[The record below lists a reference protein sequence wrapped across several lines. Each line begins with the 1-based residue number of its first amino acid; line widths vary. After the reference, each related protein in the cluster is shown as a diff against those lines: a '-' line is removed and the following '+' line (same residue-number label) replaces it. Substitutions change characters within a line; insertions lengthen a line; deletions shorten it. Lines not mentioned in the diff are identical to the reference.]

1 MNSFRGY
8 LASHSQK
15 VQQDQAISNQS
26 SFHSGHEMHLYG
38 VHPNINAAPASDYYT
53 PYLGLRARLSQTW
66 INRWTVLLLLI
77 IVRLL
82 ISLTGIKGDI
92 ASAKTEAL
100 SACTSVEN
108 VGSAMASMPHYLSQ
122 GVNSMAADGITKAVN
137 GMMQMLYMSLT
148 GVEEI
153 VLFVIHMMTSTYMCL
168 ITLAIT
174 GSLQVAIQMIEEV
187 GDFMNK
193 SIATITGDM
202 SSGLK
207 SFEDDLN
214 GFLSKINIGGIFGS
228 STSPPTIDLSKEID
242 KLNGIQIDP
251 TTMDAD
257 LAKLNASLPTFD
269 QVQNFTDN
277 IIKLPFEEVK
287 KLVNESMVGY
297 KFDHTVFPV
306 PQKKSLTF
314 CSDNTAIQ
322 DFFVGLV
329 KVLDSAKKI
338 ILVVLI
344 IAAILACIPMAY
356 REIWGWKSMQRR
368 AALLKT
374 KNYTNEMDILYQAHR
389 PYTSQFG
396 LKLSRRFKSQKNQL
410 LTRWFIAYS
419 TSIPALF
426 VLALGMAGL
435 FTCLCQFLILRALEK
450 EIPVLA
456 AEVGDF
462 AEHVVKALNNASES
476 WAIGANSV
484 INNTNTHI
492 NHDVFGWVN
501 TTTGAVN
508 KTLNV
513 FTDEMTN
520 ALNVTFGGTILYKP
534 IMGVFE
540 CLVGLKIAGIEKG
553 LTWVSDHAHVTFP
566 EFKPD
571 VFSLGAA
578 ATLTNSTADDNF
590 LANPAT
596 STTDEITNAV
606 VKVGKK
612 LEAVIRQ
619 EALISTAL
627 VIVYFFI
634 VLIGF
639 IRVVVCMLG
648 RDKSRAEGGS
658 GPNTLYPR
666 PDVEGHRT
674 NVPEIVTEK
683 FGQDAH
689 GNTGWHQEHMVAEVR
704 MPFAGDAASDDLP
717 YNGAPAPK
725 YEASITP
732 GATGSERLG
741 VVPSGRINRGP
752 WIKDENERE
761 LWEADDVQ
769 MRATSS
775 YGHLEGEDEKAVGLG
790 GMGSGNGNGGLMIP
804 PRRI

>member
-1 MNSFRGY
+1 MDAFKGYIASQRIQHSHALSNDSSINS
-8 LASHSQK
+8 S
-15 VQQDQAISNQS
+15 
-26 SFHSGHEMHLYG
+26 HEMHPYG
-38 VHPNINAAPASDYYT
+38 AHRNVNAAPADDYYT

-66 INRWTVLLLLI
+66 INRWTILLLLI

-82 ISLTGIKGDI
+82 ISLAGIKGDI

-100 SACTSVEN
+100 SACSSVEN

-122 GVNSMAADGITKAVN
+122 GVNSMAAAGITKAVN

-174 GSLQVAIQMIEEV
+174 GSLQVAIQMIEDV
-187 GDFMNK
+187 GAFMNK
-193 SIATITGDM
+193 SIDTITGNM
-202 SSGLK
+202 SSELK

-228 STSPPTIDLSKEID
+228 STSPPTIDLSSEIS
-242 KLNGIQIDP
+242 KLNSIQIDP

-287 KLVNESMVGY
+287 KLVNESLIAY
-297 KFDHTVFPV
+297 KFDDSVFPV
-306 PQKKSLTF
+306 PQKKALTF

-329 KVLDSAKKI
+329 KTLDTAKKI
-338 ILVVLI
+338 MLIVLI
-344 IAAILACIPMAY
+344 IAAILVCIPMAY
-356 REIWGWKSMQRR
+356 REIWGWRSMQRR
-368 AALLKT
+368 AALLRSR
-374 KNYTNEMDILYQAHR
+374 NYTNELDVLYQAHR

-396 LKLSRRFKSQKNQL
+396 LKLSRRFKSQKNQIL
-410 LTRWFIAYS
+410 ARWFIAYA

-426 VLALGMAGL
+426 VLALGLAGL
-435 FTCLCQFLILRALEK
+435 FTCLCQFIILKTLEK
-450 EIPVLA
+450 EIPALA

-476 WAIGANSV
+476 WALGANSV
-484 INNTNTHI
+484 INHTNTEI
-492 NHDVFGWVN
+492 NDNVFGWVN
-501 TTTGAVN
+501 TTTGAIN
-508 KTLNV
+508 ETLNV

-553 LTWVSDHAHVTFP
+553 LTWVSDHAHVEFP
-566 EFKPD
+566 EFQPD

-578 ATLTNSTADDNF
+578 ASLTNSTADDNF
-590 LANPAT
+590 LANPAA
-596 STTDEITNAV
+596 STTDEITEAV

-619 EALISTAL
+619 EALISTSL
-627 VIVYFFI
+627 VILYLFI
-634 VLIGF
+634 VLVGLVRVIIGM
-639 IRVVVCMLG
+639 CG
-648 RDKSRAEGGS
+648 RDKSRGEGGPA
-658 GPNTLYPR
+658 PNTLYR
-666 PDVEGHRT
+666 NTDVEAPHQHQ
-674 NVPEIVTEK
+674 PEISQEK
-683 FGQDAH
+683 FGTG
-689 GNTGWHQEHMVAEVR
+689 GNAGWHQEHMRAGGDTRTR
-704 MPFAGDAASDDLP
+704 MPFGGGDGAADDLP
-717 YNGAPAPK
+717 HNGTPAPT
-725 YEASITP
+725 YEASIAP
-732 GATGSERLG
+732 RERLG
-741 VVPSGRINRGP
+741 VVPAGRVNTNRGP
-752 WIKDENERE
+752 WVRDEKSHES
-761 LWEADDVQ
+761 WEADDVQ

-775 YGHLEGEDEKAVGLG
+775 YGHLEGGDEKS
-790 GMGSGNGNGGLMIP
+790 SGWGVP

>member
-1 MNSFRGY
+1 M
-8 LASHSQK
+8 QP
-15 VQQDQAISNQS
+15 
-26 SFHSGHEMHLYG
+26 YG
-38 VHPNINAAPASDYYT
+38 AHPDINAAPASDYYT

-82 ISLTGIKGDI
+82 ISLASIKGDV

-122 GVNSMAADGITKAVN
+122 GVNSMAASGITKAVN

-168 ITLAIT
+168 ITLAIS
-174 GSLQVAIQMIEEV
+174 GSLQVAIQMIEDV
-187 GDFMNK
+187 GAFMNK

-228 STSPPTIDLSKEID
+228 STSPPTIDLSSEIT

-251 TTMDAD
+251 TTMDKD

-322 DFFVGLV
+322 DFFLGLV
-329 KVLDSAKKI
+329 KVLDNAKKI
-338 ILVVLI
+338 VLVVLI
-344 IAAILACIPMAY
+344 LAAILACIPMAY
-356 REIWGWKSMQRR
+356 REIWGWRSMQRR
-368 AALLKT
+368 AALLKSR
-374 KNYTNEMDILYQAHR
+374 NYTNEMDILYQAHR

-396 LKLSRRFKSQKNQL
+396 LKLSRRFKSPKNQIL
-410 LTRWFIAYS
+410 ARWFIAYA

-426 VLALGMAGL
+426 VLALGVAGL

-476 WAIGANSV
+476 WALGANAV
-484 INNTNTHI
+484 INNTNTQV

-501 TTTGAVN
+501 TTTGAIN

-513 FTDEMTN
+513 FTDEMTS

-553 LTWVSDHAHVTFP
+553 LTWVSDHAHVEFP
-566 EFKPD
+566 EFSPD

-578 ATLTNSTADDNF
+578 ASLSNSTADDNF

-596 STTDEITNAV
+596 STTDEITDAV

-619 EALISTAL
+619 EALISSSII
-627 VIVYFFI
+627 IVYFIIVFI
-634 VLIGF
+634 GLVRVLIGM
-639 IRVVVCMLG
+639 CG

-658 GPNTLYPR
+658 GPRVMYPNTDAEAPPHHL
-666 PDVEGHRT
+666 
-674 NVPEIVTEK
+674 PEIVQEK
-683 FGQDAH
+683 FGSNGD
-689 GNTGWHQEHMVAEVR
+689 GSDGWHQEHMRGGEVR
-704 MPFAGDAASDDLP
+704 MPFGGDAASDDLP
-717 YNGAPAPK
+717 YHGAPAPK
-725 YEASITP
+725 YEASISITP
-732 GATGSERLG
+732 VATGAERLG
-741 VVPSGRINRGP
+741 TVSSGRVSSNRGP
-752 WIKDENERE
+752 WMRDEKSRE
-761 LWEADDVQ
+761 VWEADDMQ
-769 MRATSS
+769 RRATSS
-775 YGHLEGEDEKAVGLG
+775 YGHVEGGDEKSG
-790 GMGSGNGNGGLMIP
+790 GWGGIGNGNGGLMVP

>member
-1 MNSFRGY
+1 MDASKGY
-8 LASHSQK
+8 IASQK
-15 VQQDQAISNQS
+15 IQHSHAPSNDS
-26 SFHSGHEMHLYG
+26 SINSGHEMHPYG
-38 VHPNINAAPASDYYT
+38 VNRNINAAPADDYYT

-82 ISLTGIKGDI
+82 ISLAGIKGDV

-100 SACTSVEN
+100 SACSSVEN

-122 GVNSMAADGITKAVN
+122 GVNSMAAAGITKAVN

-174 GSLQVAIQMIEEV
+174 GSLQVAIQMIEDV
-187 GDFMNK
+187 GAFMNK
-193 SIATITGDM
+193 SIDTITGDM

-228 STSPPTIDLSKEID
+228 STSPPTIDLSSEIN
-242 KLNGIQIDP
+242 KLNSIQIDP

-257 LAKLNASLPTFD
+257 LAKLNASLPTFE

-287 KLVNESMVGY
+287 KLVNESMIAY
-297 KFDHTVFPV
+297 KFDDSVFPV

-329 KVLDSAKKI
+329 KTLDTAKKI
-338 ILVVLI
+338 ILIVLV
-344 IAAILACIPMAY
+344 IAAILACIPMAF
-356 REIWGWKSMQRR
+356 REIWGWRVMQIQ
-368 AALLKT
+368 AALLK
-374 KNYTNEMDILYQAHR
+374 NRSYTNEMDILYQAHR

-396 LKLSRRFKSQKNQL
+396 LKLSRRFKGQKNQIL
-410 LTRWFIAYS
+410 ARWFIAYA

-426 VLALGMAGL
+426 VLALGLAGL
-435 FTCLCQFLILRALEK
+435 FTCLCQFIVLKTLEK
-450 EIPVLA
+450 EIPALT

-476 WAIGANSV
+476 WALGANSV
-484 INNTNTHI
+484 INNTNTEI
-492 NHDVFGWVN
+492 NDNVFGWVN
-501 TTTGAVN
+501 TTTGAIN
-508 KTLNV
+508 ETLNV
-513 FTDEMTN
+513 FTDEMTK

-553 LTWVSDHAHVTFP
+553 LTWVSDNAHVEFP
-566 EFKPD
+566 EFQPD

-578 ATLTNSTADDNF
+578 ASLSNTTADDNF

-627 VIVYFFI
+627 VAIYFVI
-634 VLIGF
+634 VLIGLVHV
-639 IRVVVCMLG
+639 IIGMCG
-648 RDKSRAEGGS
+648 RDKSRGEGGS
-658 GPNTLYPR
+658 APTPLYRNT
-666 PDVEGHRT
+666 DVEAPNQHL
-674 NVPEIVTEK
+674 PEISREK
-683 FGQDAH
+683 FGTS
-689 GNTGWHQEHMVAEVR
+689 GNDGWHQEHMRAGGDPITR
-704 MPFAGDAASDDLP
+704 MPFGGGDGAADDLP
-717 YNGAPAPK
+717 YNGAPAPT
-725 YEASITP
+725 YEASIAPT
-732 GATGSERLG
+732 ERLG
-741 VVPSGRINRGP
+741 VVPAGRVNTNRGP
-752 WIKDENERE
+752 WVRDEKSRE
-761 LWEADDVQ
+761 LWEADDMQ
-769 MRATSS
+769 RRATSS
-775 YGHLEGEDEKAVGLG
+775 YGHLEGGDEKS
-790 GMGSGNGNGGLMIP
+790 SGWGVP

>member
-1 MNSFRGY
+1 MDAFKGY
-8 LASHSQK
+8 IASQK
-15 VQQDQAISNQS
+15 IQHSHAPSNDS
-26 SFHSGHEMHLYG
+26 SINSSHEMHPYG
-38 VHPNINAAPASDYYT
+38 VNRNINAAPADDYYT

-66 INRWTVLLLLI
+66 INRWTILLLLI

-82 ISLTGIKGDI
+82 ISLAGIKGDI

-100 SACTSVEN
+100 SACSSVEN

-122 GVNSMAADGITKAVN
+122 GVNSMAAAGITKAVN

-174 GSLQVAIQMIEEV
+174 GSLQVAIQMIEDV
-187 GDFMNK
+187 GAFMNK
-193 SIATITGDM
+193 SIDTITGDM

-228 STSPPTIDLSKEID
+228 STSPPSIDLSSEIS
-242 KLNGIQIDP
+242 KLNSIQIDP

-287 KLVNESMVGY
+287 KLVNESMITY
-297 KFDHTVFPV
+297 KFDDSVFPV
-306 PQKKSLTF
+306 PQKKALTF

-329 KVLDSAKKI
+329 KTLDTAKKI
-338 ILVVLI
+338 MLIVLI
-344 IAAILACIPMAY
+344 IAAILVCIPMAY
-356 REIWGWKSMQRR
+356 REIWGWRSMQRR
-368 AALLKT
+368 AALLKSR
-374 KNYTNEMDILYQAHR
+374 NYTNEMDILYQAHR

-396 LKLSRRFKSQKNQL
+396 LKLSRRFKSQKNQIL
-410 LTRWFIAYS
+410 ARWFIAYA

-426 VLALGMAGL
+426 VLALGLAGL
-435 FTCLCQFLILRALEK
+435 FTCLCQYIILKTLEK
-450 EIPVLA
+450 EIPALA

-476 WAIGANSV
+476 WALGANSV
-484 INNTNTHI
+484 INNTNTEI
-492 NHDVFGWVN
+492 NDNVFGWVN
-501 TTTGAVN
+501 TTTGAIN
-508 KTLNV
+508 ETLNV

-553 LTWVSDHAHVTFP
+553 LTWVSDHAHVEFP
-566 EFKPD
+566 EFQPD

-578 ATLTNSTADDNF
+578 ASLSNSTADDNF

-596 STTDEITNAV
+596 STTDEITDAV
-606 VKVGKK
+606 IKVGKK

-627 VIVYFFI
+627 VILYFAI
-634 VLIGF
+634 VLIGL
-639 IRVVVCMLG
+639 ICVIIGMCG

-658 GPNTLYPR
+658 APTSLYRNT
-666 PDVEGHRT
+666 DVEAPNQHL
-674 NVPEIVTEK
+674 PEISREK
-683 FGQDAH
+683 FGAS
-689 GNTGWHQEHMVAEVR
+689 GNDGWHQEHMRAGGDSITR
-704 MPFAGDAASDDLP
+704 MPFGGGDGASDDLP
-717 YNGAPAPK
+717 YNGAPAPT
-725 YEASITP
+725 YEASIAPT
-732 GATGSERLG
+732 ERLG
-741 VVPSGRINRGP
+741 VVPAGRVNTNRGP
-752 WIKDENERE
+752 WVRDEKSRE
-761 LWEADDVQ
+761 LWEADDMQ

-775 YGHLEGEDEKAVGLG
+775 YGHLEGGDEKLSAWGV
-790 GMGSGNGNGGLMIP
+790 P

>member
-1 MNSFRGY
+1 MDAFRGY
-8 LASHSQK
+8 IASQK
-15 VQQDQAISNQS
+15 IQHSHAPSNDS
-26 SFHSGHEMHLYG
+26 SIDSGHEMHPYG
-38 VHPNINAAPASDYYT
+38 VHRNVNATPADDYYT

-66 INRWTVLLLLI
+66 INRWTILLLLI

-82 ISLTGIKGDI
+82 ISLAGIKGDI

-100 SACTSVEN
+100 SACSSVEN

-122 GVNSMAADGITKAVN
+122 GVNSMAAAGITKAVN

-174 GSLQVAIQMIEEV
+174 GSLQVAIQMIEDV
-187 GDFMNK
+187 GAFMNK
-193 SIATITGDM
+193 SIEAITGDL

-228 STSPPTIDLSKEID
+228 STSPPSIDLSSEIS
-242 KLNGIQIDP
+242 KLNSIQIDP

-287 KLVNESMVGY
+287 KLVNESMIAY
-297 KFDHTVFPV
+297 KFDDSVFPV
-306 PQKKSLTF
+306 PQKKALTF

-329 KVLDSAKKI
+329 KTLDTAKKI
-338 ILVVLI
+338 MLIVLI
-344 IAAILACIPMAY
+344 IAAILVCIPMAY
-356 REIWGWKSMQRR
+356 REIWGWRSMQRR
-368 AALLKT
+368 AALLKSR
-374 KNYTNEMDILYQAHR
+374 NYTNELDILYQAHR

-396 LKLSRRFKSQKNQL
+396 LKLSRRFKSQKNQIL
-410 LTRWFIAYS
+410 ARWFIAYA

-426 VLALGMAGL
+426 VLALGLAGL
-435 FTCLCQFLILRALEK
+435 FTCLCQYIILKTLEK
-450 EIPVLA
+450 EIPALA

-476 WAIGANSV
+476 WTLGANSV
-484 INNTNTHI
+484 INNTNTEI
-492 NHDVFGWVN
+492 NHNVFGWVN
-501 TTTGAVN
+501 TTTGAIN
-508 KTLNV
+508 ETLNV

-553 LTWVSDHAHVTFP
+553 LTWVSDHAHVEFP
-566 EFKPD
+566 EFQPD

-578 ATLTNSTADDNF
+578 ASLSNSTADDNF

-619 EALISTAL
+619 EALISTSL
-627 VIVYFFI
+627 VIVYFII
-634 VLIGF
+634 VFVGLVRVIIGM
-639 IRVVVCMLG
+639 CG

-658 GPNTLYPR
+658 APNTLYR
-666 PDVEGHRT
+666 NNDVEAPHHHL
-674 NVPEIVTEK
+674 PEISQEK
-683 FGQDAH
+683 FGTS
-689 GNTGWHQEHMVAEVR
+689 GNDGWHQEHMRAGGDPITR
-704 MPFAGDAASDDLP
+704 MPFGGGDGASDDLP

-725 YEASITP
+725 YEASIAP
-732 GATGSERLG
+732 RERLG
-741 VVPSGRINRGP
+741 VVPAGRVNMNRGP
-752 WIKDENERE
+752 WVRDEKTQE

-769 MRATSS
+769 RRATSS
-775 YGHLEGEDEKAVGLG
+775 YGHLEGEDEKS
-790 GMGSGNGNGGLMIP
+790 SGWGVP

>member
-1 MNSFRGY
+1 MDAFRSY
-8 LASHSQK
+8 LASQK
-15 VQQDQAISNQS
+15 GQHNRAASNES
-26 SFHSGHEMHLYG
+26 SFHNEHEMHAYG
-38 VHPNINAAPASDYYT
+38 AHPNIDAAPADDYYT

-82 ISLTGIKGDI
+82 LSLAGLKGDI

-100 SACTSVEN
+100 SACSSVEN
-108 VGSAMASMPHYLSQ
+108 VGSAMASMPHYLAQ
-122 GVNSMAADGITKAVN
+122 GVNSMAASGITKAVN

-228 STSPPTIDLSKEID
+228 STSPPTIDLSSEIN

-269 QVQNFTDN
+269 QVQNFTDS

-287 KLVNESMVGY
+287 KLVNESMVAY
-297 KFDHTVFPV
+297 KFDDTVFPV

-314 CSDNTAIQ
+314 CSGNTAIQ

-329 KVLDSAKKI
+329 KTLDTAKKI
-338 ILVVLI
+338 MLIVLI

-356 REIWGWKSMQRR
+356 REIWGWRSMQRR
-368 AALLKT
+368 AALLKAR
-374 KNYTNEMDILYQAHR
+374 NYTNEMDILYQAHR

-396 LKLSRRFKSQKNQL
+396 LKLSRRFKSPKNQI
-410 LTRWFIAYS
+410 LTRWFIAYA

-426 VLALGMAGL
+426 VLALGLAGL
-435 FTCLCQFLILRALEK
+435 FTCLCQFIILKALEK
-450 EIPVLA
+450 EIPALA

-462 AEHVVKALNNASES
+462 AENVVKALNNASES
-476 WAIGANSV
+476 WAVGANSV
-484 INNTNTHI
+484 INDTNTKI

-501 TTTGAVN
+501 TTTGAIN
-508 KTLNV
+508 QTLNA
-513 FTDEMTN
+513 FTDEMTK

-553 LTWVSDHAHVTFP
+553 LTWVSDNAQVNFP
-566 EFKPD
+566 EFQPD

-578 ATLTNSTADDNF
+578 ASLTNTTADDNF

-596 STTDEITNAV
+596 STTDEITDAV

-612 LEAVIRQ
+612 LEGVIKQ
-619 EALISTAL
+619 EGLISISL
-627 VIVYFFI
+627 VIVYFII
-634 VLIGF
+634 VFIGF
-639 IRVVVCMLG
+639 IRVVFGMLS

-658 GPNTLYPR
+658 APTTLYR
-666 PDVEGHRT
+666 NTDAE
-674 NVPEIVTEK
+674 VPQNHHTEITEEK
-683 FGQDAH
+683 FSSR
-689 GNTGWHQEHMVAEVR
+689 GNDGWNQEHMRAGGDPNIR
-704 MPFAGDAASDDLP
+704 MPFGGDGSSDDLP
-717 YNGAPAPK
+717 YDGAPAPK
-725 YEASITP
+725 YEASIAP
-732 GATGSERLG
+732 NSTGGERLG
-741 VVPSGRINRGP
+741 VVPRGRVNRGP
-752 WIKDENERE
+752 WVSDEKDRE
-761 LWEADDVQ
+761 VWEADDLQ

-775 YGHLEGEDEKAVGLG
+775 YGHLEGDDEKSMGWGL
-790 GMGSGNGNGGLMIP
+790 
-804 PRRI
+804 PRRV

>member
-8 LASHSQK
+8 LASRSEKGQN
-15 VQQDQAISNQS
+15 D
-26 SFHSGHEMHLYG
+26 SFFRSHHEMQPYG
-38 VHPNINAAPASDYYT
+38 DMNPNINAAPASDYYT

-82 ISLTGIKGDI
+82 ISLAGVKGDI

-100 SACTSVEN
+100 SACSSVED
-108 VGSAMASMPHYLSQ
+108 VGSAMASMPHYLSE
-122 GVNSMAADGITKAVN
+122 GVNHMAAAGITKAIN

-148 GVEEI
+148 GIEEI
-153 VLFVIHMMTSTYMCL
+153 ILFVIHMMTSTYMCL

-174 GSLQVAIQMIEEV
+174 GSLQVAIQMIEDV

-202 SSGLK
+202 SSGLQT
-207 SFEDDLN
+207 FEDDLN
-214 GFLSKINIGGIFGS
+214 GFLSKINIGGLFGS
-228 STSPPTIDLSKEID
+228 SSSPPTIDLSKEID
-242 KLNGIQIDP
+242 KLKGIQIDP
-251 TTMDAD
+251 TKMDAD

-269 QVQNFTDN
+269 QVQNFTDS

-322 DFFVGLV
+322 DFFIGLV
-329 KVLDSAKKI
+329 KTLDSAKKI
-338 ILVVLI
+338 MLIVLI
-344 IAAILACIPMAY
+344 LAAILACIPMAY
-356 REIWGWKSMQRR
+356 REVWGWRSLQRR
-368 AALLKT
+368 AALLKSQ
-374 KNYTNEMDILYQAHR
+374 NCTNEMDILYQAHR

-396 LKLSRRFKSQKNQL
+396 LKISRRFKSQKNQIL
-410 LTRWFIAYS
+410 ARWFIAYA

-426 VLALGMAGL
+426 VLALGLAGL
-435 FTCLCQFLILRALEK
+435 FTCLCQLLILRALEK
-450 EIPVLA
+450 EVPALA

-462 AEHVVKALNNASES
+462 SEHVVEALNNASES

-484 INNTNTHI
+484 INNTNTQI

-513 FTDEMTN
+513 FTDEMTS
-520 ALNVTFGGTILYKP
+520 ALNETFGGTILYKP

-540 CLVGLKIAGIEKG
+540 CLVGLKVAGIEKG
-553 LTWVSDHAHVTFP
+553 LTWVSDHAHVEFP
-566 EFKPD
+566 EFDND

-578 ATLTNSTADDNF
+578 ASLTNSTADDNF

-596 STTDEITNAV
+596 STTDEVTGAV

-619 EALISTAL
+619 EALISASI
-627 VIVYFFI
+627 VIVYFIIVFI
-634 VLIGF
+634 GLV
-639 IRVVVCMLG
+639 RVIVGMLG

-658 GPNTLYPR
+658 APSPLYPST
-666 PDVEGHRT
+666 DVEAPHQGLP
-674 NVPEIVTEK
+674 VIVTEK
-683 FGQDAH
+683 FGPDSH
-689 GNTGWHQEHMVAEVR
+689 GNNGWQQEHMVAGGIQ
-704 MPFAGDAASDDLP
+704 MPFAGDGSSDDLP
-717 YNGAPAPK
+717 YNGAPAPT
-725 YEASITP
+725 YEASVMP
-732 GATGSERLG
+732 DATGTERLR
-741 VVPSGRINRGP
+741 VVPGGRVNRGP
-752 WIKDENERE
+752 WARDEKERE
-761 LWEADDVQ
+761 LWEADDIQ
-769 MRATSS
+769 RRATSS
-775 YGHLEGEDEKAVGLG
+775 YGHLEGGDEKAAGWAGLG
-790 GMGSGNGNGGLMIP
+790 ADSLMVP
-804 PRRI
+804 PRRV

>member
-1 MNSFRGY
+1 MDAFRGY
-8 LASHSQK
+8 LASQKSQHT
-15 VQQDQAISNQS
+15 QAASNDS
-26 SFHSGHEMHLYG
+26 SFHSDHKMQHYG
-38 VHPNINAAPASDYYT
+38 VHPNTNAAPADDYYT

-82 ISLTGIKGDI
+82 ISLASIKGDI

-122 GVNSMAADGITKAVN
+122 GVNSMAAAGITKAVN
-137 GMMQMLYMSLT
+137 GMMQMLYLTLT

-174 GSLQVAIQMIEEV
+174 GSLQVAIQMIEDV
-187 GDFMNK
+187 GAFMNK
-193 SIATITGDM
+193 SIDTITGDM

-228 STSPPTIDLSKEID
+228 STSPPTIDLSSEIN
-242 KLNGIQIDP
+242 KLNAIQIDP

-269 QVQNFTDN
+269 QVQNFTDS

-297 KFDHTVFPV
+297 KFDDTVFPV

-314 CSDNTAIQ
+314 CSDNATIQ

-329 KVLDSAKKI
+329 KTLDIAKKI
-338 ILVVLI
+338 MLIVLI

-356 REIWGWKSMQRR
+356 REIWGWRSMQRR
-368 AALLKT
+368 AALLKAQ
-374 KNYTNEMDILYQAHR
+374 NYTNELDILYQAHR

-396 LKLSRRFKSQKNQL
+396 LKLSRRFKSQKNRIL
-410 LTRWFIAYS
+410 ARWFIAYA

-435 FTCLCQFLILRALEK
+435 FTCLCQFIILRTLEK
-450 EIPVLA
+450 EIPALA
-456 AEVGDF
+456 AEVGNF
-462 AEHVVKALNNASES
+462 AENVVQALNNASES
-476 WAIGANSV
+476 WALGANSV
-484 INNTNTHI
+484 INNTNTEI
-492 NHDVFGWVN
+492 NENVFGWVN
-501 TTTGAVN
+501 TTTGAIN
-508 KTLNV
+508 ETLNV
-513 FTDEMTN
+513 FTDEMTK

-540 CLVGLKIAGIEKG
+540 CLVGLKVAGIEKG
-553 LTWVSDHAHVTFP
+553 LTWVSDHAHVEFP
-566 EFKPD
+566 EFQPD

-578 ATLTNSTADDNF
+578 ASLTNTTEDDNF

-596 STTDEITNAV
+596 STTDEITEAV

-619 EALISTAL
+619 EALISTSL
-627 VIVYFFI
+627 VIVYFLI
-634 VLIGF
+634 VFIGF
-639 IRVVVCMLG
+639 VRVVIGMCG
-648 RDKSRAEGGS
+648 RNKSRAEGGS
-658 GPNTLYPR
+658 APSTLYR
-666 PDVEGHRT
+666 NADVGVPHQHL
-674 NVPEIVTEK
+674 PEIREEK
-683 FGQDAH
+683 FGPNA
-689 GNTGWHQEHMVAEVR
+689 NYGWHQEHMRAGGDSGMR
-704 MPFAGDAASDDLP
+704 MPFGGDGAADDLP

-725 YEASITP
+725 YEASIAP
-732 GATGSERLG
+732 IATGMGSERLG
-741 VVPSGRINRGP
+741 VVPGGRANTNRGP
-752 WIKDENERE
+752 WVRDEKGRE
-761 LWEADDVQ
+761 GWEADDAQ
-769 MRATSS
+769 RRATSS
-775 YGHLEGEDEKAVGLG
+775 YGLLEDGDEKSSGWGL
-790 GMGSGNGNGGLMIP
+790 P
-804 PRRI
+804 PRRV

>member
-1 MNSFRGY
+1 MDAFKGY
-8 LASHSQK
+8 IASQK
-15 VQQDQAISNQS
+15 IQHSHAPSHDS
-26 SFHSGHEMHLYG
+26 SINSGHEMHPYG
-38 VHPNINAAPASDYYT
+38 VHRNINAAPADDYYT

-66 INRWTVLLLLI
+66 INRWTILLLLI

-82 ISLTGIKGDI
+82 ISLAGIKGDI

-100 SACTSVEN
+100 SACSSVEN

-122 GVNSMAADGITKAVN
+122 GVNSMAAAGITKAVN

-174 GSLQVAIQMIEEV
+174 GSLQVAIQMIEDV
-187 GDFMNK
+187 GAFMNK
-193 SIATITGDM
+193 SIDTITGDM

-228 STSPPTIDLSKEID
+228 STSPPTIDLSSEIS
-242 KLNGIQIDP
+242 KLNSIQIDP

-287 KLVNESMVGY
+287 KLVNESMIAY
-297 KFDHTVFPV
+297 NFDDSVFPV
-306 PQKKSLTF
+306 PQKKALTF

-329 KVLDSAKKI
+329 KTLDTAKKI
-338 ILVVLI
+338 MLIVLI
-344 IAAILACIPMAY
+344 IAAILVCIPMAY
-356 REIWGWKSMQRR
+356 REIWGWRSMQRR
-368 AALLKT
+368 AALLKSR
-374 KNYTNEMDILYQAHR
+374 NYTNELDVLYQAHR

-396 LKLSRRFKSQKNQL
+396 LKLSRRFKSQKNQIL
-410 LTRWFIAYS
+410 ARWFIAYA

-426 VLALGMAGL
+426 VLALGLAGL
-435 FTCLCQFLILRALEK
+435 FTCLCQYIILKTLEK
-450 EIPVLA
+450 EIPALA

-462 AEHVVKALNNASES
+462 AERVVKALNNASES
-476 WAIGANSV
+476 WALGANSV
-484 INNTNTHI
+484 INNTNTEI
-492 NHDVFGWVN
+492 NDNVFGWVN
-501 TTTGAVN
+501 TTTGAIN
-508 KTLNV
+508 ETLNV

-553 LTWVSDHAHVTFP
+553 LTWVSDHAHVEFP
-566 EFKPD
+566 EFQPD

-578 ATLTNSTADDNF
+578 ASLTNSTADDNF

-596 STTDEITNAV
+596 STTDEITDAV
-606 VKVGKK
+606 IKVGKK

-619 EALISTAL
+619 EALISTSL
-627 VIVYFFI
+627 VILYFTI
-634 VLIGF
+634 VLIGLV
-639 IRVVVCMLG
+639 RVIIGMCG

-658 GPNTLYPR
+658 APTTLYR
-666 PDVEGHRT
+666 SADVEAPNQHL
-674 NVPEIVTEK
+674 PDISQEK
-683 FGQDAH
+683 FGTG
-689 GNTGWHQEHMVAEVR
+689 GNDGWHQEHMRAGGDPRTR
-704 MPFAGDAASDDLP
+704 MPFGGGDGAADDLP
-717 YNGAPAPK
+717 YNGAPAPT
-725 YEASITP
+725 YEASISP
-732 GATGSERLG
+732 IERLG
-741 VVPSGRINRGP
+741 VVPAGRVNTNRGP
-752 WIKDENERE
+752 WVRDEKSRE
-761 LWEADDVQ
+761 LWEADDMQ

-775 YGHLEGEDEKAVGLG
+775 YGHLEGGDEKS
-790 GMGSGNGNGGLMIP
+790 SGWGVP